1 MIREKMYKKIQKYK
15 RKGYSKTEIITV
27 LGKDPKTVAKY
38 YALDEKGFRSYRR
51 EHMFRDKALED
62 YEKDILEVYETNEF
76 AKLNMSSVYDYLEE
90 RRGELPGC
98 GTTSVILSRRTS

>member
-38 YALDEKGFRSYRR
+38 YALDEKGFR
-51 EHMFRDKALED
+51 L
-62 YEKDILEVYETNEF
+62 T
-76 AKLNMSSVYDYLEE
+76 
-90 RRGELPGC
+90 GENTCFGIRPWR
-98 GTTSVILSRRTS
+98 TMRKTS